1 VADKTTHFGRAGEL
15 FAMSELLLR
24 GWNVAV
30 PVADVGDDVFIV
42 DDNDKT
48 TYRVQ
53 VKSAEAKELEAGG
66 FTASF
71 TLSRRQLKA
80 VLRIELFFM
89 LLVRVGTHR
98 RFLLI
103 PRDELA
109 AVRDKVEMDA
119 RPGRPMVPD
128 AKAKTDDLNVTVGI
142 GEDKASI
149 WSEPFD
155 RFLDQWPVQLSEI
168 TGGPGRRSR

>member
-109 AVRDKVEMDA
+109 AVRDKVEM
-119 RPGRPMVPD
+119 PD